1 MSTPTKE
8 GSRTLAAGGVAAIL
22 ASSCC
27 LGPLLLVALGFSGAW
42 IGNLTRLEPYRPWFL
57 GIALLCLALA
67 SRRIF
72 GKAGSRAS
80 TPIAIFTPPD
90 GQCAPEM
97 PCANPKSKKLQKI
110 FFILVCLL
118 VVVAFLFPYFARFF
132 Y

>member
-1 MSTPTKE
+1 MASKVE
-8 GSRTLAAGGVAAIL
+8 SQTLAAGGIAAIL

-67 SRRIF
+67 ARRIF
-72 GKAGSRAS
+72 GKAANQNS
-80 TPIAIFTPPD
+80 PPLAVSPNS
-90 GQCAPEM
+90 QCAPGAA
-97 PCANPKSKKLQKI
+97 CASPKSKNLQKI
-110 FFILVCLL
+110 IFILVSVL
-118 VVVAFLFPYFARFF
+118 VAVAFVFPYFSRFF

>member
-1 MSTPTKE
+1 MSMATSVE
-8 GSRTLAAGGVAAIL
+8 SRTLVAGGIAAIL

-67 SRRIF
+67 ARRIF
-72 GKAGSRAS
+72 GKAANQNSLPLAVS
-80 TPIAIFTPPD
+80 PN
-90 GQCAPEM
+90 GQCAPGAA
-97 PCANPKSKKLQKI
+97 CASPKSKNFQKI
-110 FFILVCLL
+110 IFIVVCLL
-118 VVVAFLFPYFARFF
+118 VAVAFVFPYFARFF